1 MCLARA
7 ILGII
12 GNMSRS
18 APSCIV
24 FEDGL
29 SLGCWTDSWQ
39 VQTPILD
46 TVQLTSLKK
55 NRIIIISYHRNLERW
70 HPAASD
76 TVLLIPYHSNR
87 IKLLDDR

>member
-46 TVQLTSLKK
+46 TVLLTSLKK
-55 NRIIIISYHRNLERW
+55 IE
-70 HPAASD
+70 
-76 TVLLIPYHSNR
+76 
-87 IKLLDDR
+87 